1 MKRVAVF
8 GMGYVGC
15 VTAACLARDGHRVLG
30 VDIDEGKVSAINA
43 GQTPVA
49 EPGLAELVAPA
60 VAEGMLSA
68 SADVAAAVAETEIGL
83 IAVGTPS
90 ARDGSVC
97 TRAVE
102 RIVTSI
108 GESLRGTDRPYTV
121 VVRSTLL
128 PGILEER
135 LAPLLV
141 EASGRT
147 LGDGLQLCNNPE
159 FLREST
165 AIRDY
170 DEPPFVV
177 VGTLNGWNAAPVMD
191 LYANVAAEQ
200 VVTDSRTA
208 SMLKYTCNAFHA
220 LKIAFAN
227 EIGALSKSLGANG
240 REVMD
245 LVCRDDKLNI
255 SKVYLRPA
263 FAFGG
268 SCLPKDLRA
277 LNRFADREALW
288 LSVLGAV
295 LPSNR
300 EHLQRAI
307 DMIEDRGHKQI
318 GLVGLSFKAHTDDLR
333 ESPFVTL
340 VETLVGRG
348 YKIKIY
354 DPGISVSR
362 LRGRNLAYIDR
373 HLPHLAALLV
383 ETPDELYEHSDLL
396 LLGTGIADDLDNL
409 DTRFTGDIIDLRT
422 ALVTAGNPSQATEP
436 TILS

>member
-15 VTAACLARDGHRVLG
+15 VTAACLTRDGNRVVG
-30 VDIDEGKVSAINA
+30 VDIDRDKVAALGA
-43 GQTPVA
+43 GRTPVS

-60 VAEGMLSA
+60 VADGMLTA
-68 SADVAAAVAETEIGL
+68 TTDVAEAVRQTEIGL

-97 TRAVE
+97 IRALE
-102 RIVTSI
+102 RIVAAI
-108 GESLRGTDRPYTV
+108 GEALRDGDRPYSV

-128 PGILEER
+128 PGILENR

-141 EASGRT
+141 ETSGRA
-147 LGDGLQLCNNPE
+147 LDDGLHLCNHPE

-165 AIRDY
+165 AISDY
-170 DEPPFVV
+170 DRPPFVV
-177 VGTLNGWNAAPVMD
+177 VGTMNGWDAAPVME
-191 LYANVAAEQ
+191 LYHDVVAPQ
-200 VVTDSRTA
+200 IVTDSRTA
-208 SMLKYTCNAFHA
+208 AMLKYACNAFHA
-220 LKIAFAN
+220 VKIAFAN
-227 EIGALSKSLGANG
+227 EIGALAKSLGADG
-240 REVMD
+240 RKVME
-245 LVCRDDKLNI
+245 LVCRDTKLNV
-255 SKVYLRPA
+255 SRAYLRPA

-277 LNRFADREALW
+277 LNRYADREALW
-288 LSVLGAV
+288 LSLLGAV

-307 DMIEDRGHKQI
+307 DLVEEQGRKRI
-318 GLVGLSFKAHTDDLR
+318 GVVGLSFKARTDDLR

-348 YKIKIY
+348 YDIKIY

-362 LRGRNLAYIDR
+362 LRGRNLAYIDQ

-383 ETPDELYEHSDLL
+383 DTPEELYEHADLL
-396 LLGTGIADDLDNL
+396 LLSTEVADELEDLGERYTGEV
-409 DTRFTGDIIDLRT
+409 IDLRK
-422 ALVTAGNPSQATEP
+422 ALVAAETRVLEPEPSP
-436 TILS
+436 TM

>member
-1 MKRVAVF
+1 
-8 GMGYVGC
+8 MGYVGC